1 MADEKALK
9 ELLADVPETLLAEA
23 LAERVTTQPNPTVE
37 ITEVVRAV
45 AHVSQTYSGPI
56 PPPQM
61 LAEYEAVQPGFA
73 DRIISMA
80 EKEQA
85 NRHLLENKAV
95 DGAIKKDARGQ
106 HYALMTSFGVLGGGS
121 FLIYTGH
128 DWAGVTLCAGALTG
142 LAYIFVSGNRKKE
155 NIPE

>member
-121 FLIYTGH
+121 LLIYTGH
-128 DWAGVTLCAGALTG
+128 DWAGVALCASALTG